1 MPTIA
6 DYNQFEG
13 THWETGSIRN
23 FMAARGFT
31 APHTGKPYSEA
42 FLLGISGGITVGYFN
57 FAYEGVDPQCNILTR
72 NTFDPLDKLLS
83 RLGVVQTVQQTRKP
97 ERAAAILADVLAD
110 GIPAIVWP
118 DMWSLPYNG
127 LEHDAGM
134 WGAFPIIVYGYEPE
148 RDVVNIADRARVPLT
163 VTTAEL
169 ENARSRIKKDRYR
182 LLTLDAPHPD
192 KLAAAVRSG
201 ICDTIQLMTEKPPKG
216 SPNNFGLK
224 ALRFW
229 ALNLIRP
236 NQRLSWEKRFPVGI
250 PMFAGLT
257 SAYEFA
263 FLFGKDVRQD
273 AERNQYAAFLDEAA
287 HLLDKPALHDAAGLY
302 HAGAAE
308 WAALPALLLADD
320 VAPFAATRELML
332 RRHRLFLEQG
342 GASLAERMTI
352 TARLAAIRAEMAHNF
367 PLSHAAVVTYRERLA
382 VQIERI
388 HDAEAAAVHALQA
401 AMQ

>member
-6 DYNQFEG
+6 GYNQFDG

-23 FMAARGFT
+23 YMAARRFT
-31 APHTGKPYSEA
+31 APHTGEPYSEA
-42 FLLGISGGITVGYFN
+42 FLLGVSGGIAVGYFN

-72 NTFDPLDKLLS
+72 NTFDPLGKLLS
-83 RLGVVQTVQQTRKP
+83 RLGVVQTLQQTRKP

-110 GIPAIVWP
+110 GVPAIVWP

-127 LEHDAGM
+127 LEYDEGM

-148 RDVVNIADRARVPLT
+148 RDVVNIADRARTPLT
-163 VTTAEL
+163 VTVAEL
-169 ENARSRIKKDRYR
+169 ATARSRIKKDRYR
-182 LLTLDAPHPD
+182 LLTLDAPNPD

-224 ALRFW
+224 ALQFW
-229 ALNLIRP
+229 SLNLIRP
-236 NQRLSWEKRFPVGI
+236 KQRLSWEKRFPAGI

-263 FLFGKDVRQD
+263 FLFGKADRQD
-273 AERNQYAAFLDEAA
+273 AERSQYADFLDEAA
-287 HLLDKPALHDAAGLY
+287 ILLDKPVLRDAANAY
-302 HAGAAE
+302 RVSATI
-308 WAALPALLLADD
+308 WADLPAVLLADD
-320 VAPFAATRELML
+320 VAPFAETRDLMR
-332 RRHRLFLEQG
+332 RRHTLFLEQG
-342 GASLAERMTI
+342 GASLAERLAI
-352 TARLAAIRAEMAHNF
+352 TARLAVIRATMARDF
-367 PLSHAAVVTYRERLA
+367 PLSDAETVAYRERIA
-382 VQIERI
+382 AQIERI
-388 HDAEAAAVHALQA
+388 HDAEAAAVHALQV